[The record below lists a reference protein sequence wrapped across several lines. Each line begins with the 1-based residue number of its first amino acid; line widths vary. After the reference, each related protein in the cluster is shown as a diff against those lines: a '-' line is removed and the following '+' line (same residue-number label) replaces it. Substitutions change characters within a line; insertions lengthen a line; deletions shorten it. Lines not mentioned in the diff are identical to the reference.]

1 MLYLITIIH
10 YIITILYYMKCTLY
24 TIQDQKKLVF
34 VNITL

>member
-1 MLYLITIIH
+1 MLYLINIIH
-10 YIITILYYMKCTLY
+10 YIITILYYMTCTLY